1 MERLVIT
8 GGEQLSG
15 EIPASGAKNAALPI
29 ICATLMAR
37 GESILTDIPHLRD
50 VYNLKEILES
60 LGAKVNIG
68 DNEMVVNPD
77 SLSTFEAPYDL
88 VRKLR
93 ASYYVLGA
101 LVPRL
106 GQARCALPG
115 GCQIGNRP
123 IDLHLKGFRAMGAEV
138 LIDHGTVEVR
148 AKKLKGAKIYLDYPS
163 VGATINILLAASL
176 ADGQTI
182 IENAAREPEIVDVAN
197 YLNFAGAQ
205 IRGVGTD
212 VIKIEGV
219 KELHGVEH
227 RIIPDRIEAGTYMI
241 AAAITKGDVFVR
253 NVLSEHLKSLIA
265 KLKEMGVEITE
276 EIEGVRVTVSRPLK
290 GVDVKTLPHPGFP
303 TDLQAQMMSLLTQV
317 TEPSLVIETVWENRF
332 MHVDE
337 LNRMGADIK
346 LDGRTALIKPANL
359 TGAKVT
365 ATDLRAGAALILAGL
380 VAQGETE
387 LSDIHHVERGYENIE
402 SKLRAI
408 GANIYRDVIP
418 EVATG

>member
-1 MERLVIT
+1 MERFIIS
-8 GGEQLSG
+8 GGEKLTG
-15 EIPASGAKNAALPI
+15 EISVSGAKNAALPI
-29 ICATLMAR
+29 ICATLMAE
-37 GESILTDIPHLRD
+37 GESVLTDIPQLRD
-50 VYNLKEILES
+50 VYNLQKILRS
-60 LGAKVNIG
+60 LGAEVSFTDHEMRVDPTKVA
-68 DNEMVVNPD
+68 
-77 SLSTFEAPYDL
+77 TFEAPYEM

-101 LVPRL
+101 LLPKL
-106 GQARCALPG
+106 GRARCALPG

-138 LIDHGTVEVR
+138 FMDHGTVEVK
-148 AKKLKGAKIYLDYPS
+148 AKKLQGAKIYLDYPS
-163 VGATINILLAASL
+163 VGATINILLAATM
-176 ADGQTI
+176 ANGQTV
-182 IENAAREPEIVDVAN
+182 IENAAREPEIIDLAN

-219 KELHGVEH
+219 KKLHGVEH

-241 AAAITKGDVFVR
+241 AGAITKGDIFVR

-265 KLKEMGVEITE
+265 KLKEMGVEIE
-276 EIEGVRVTVSRPLK
+276 EGLEGVRVSVKQDLR
-290 GVDVKTLPHPGFP
+290 GVDIKTLPHPGFP
-303 TDLQAQMMSLLTQV
+303 TDLQAQIMSMLTQING
-317 TEPSLVIETVWENRF
+317 PSLVIETVWENRF

-337 LNRMGADIK
+337 LIRMGADIK
-346 LDGRTALIKPANL
+346 LDGRTALIKPSGL

-387 LSDIHHVERGYENIE
+387 LREIHHIQRGYDNIE
-402 SKLRAI
+402 EKLRGI
-408 GANIYRDVIP
+408 GAKIYRLEDQSL
-418 EVATG
+418 